1 MTSNRKRFFGY
12 ISRNKKFILSGILF
26 TLLMGIVQIMTGT
39 LLKLISD
46 SVEKFIKSDSAS
58 VPIKLSLPFL
68 KQKIVVFQTL
78 LEGKEDI
85 FWGLLYVGLAYLIF
99 SFFELLFEYFRE
111 VYMNAGAQKILQ
123 NFKSDIYGKLLRL
136 PYRYFYKHKT
146 GDLISRVTYDVT
158 TMTDIINLF
167 IELTRSFVYLIVL
180 LPVMFFISWKVTLI
194 VIVFF
199 PLSFILI
206 NAMIRK
212 IEIVSK
218 GITDNVGDY
227 TAFLDEKINN
237 FRLVKIFGQEEKEQ
251 KKFENLIEENYKL
264 NLKNIKLISFL
275 KPSNQFLGVM
285 GLCLVFLYFNYTMV
299 FEGTK
304 IGNAVFYLY
313 ILSQA
318 FKPIKKLAR
327 EVGRLQIA
335 AVSIKKI
342 FRFLDSEEETDNNLS
357 GNGNPG
363 NIDSIEYKD
372 ATYSYDSEKD
382 AIRNVNL
389 KINKGEAV
397 SVTGKSGSGK
407 TTLVKLLSRF
417 FDIDSGKIL
426 VNGIDIKDLR
436 LKYLRSKIVIV
447 NQYTNVFDGSIVENI
462 TYGFN
467 EIDQVLVDK
476 LKKLLNTEDLDKDV
490 SSLSEGQKRIISIFR
505 ALIYKPEVLIL
516 DEIFEAVDHKV
527 ITELFELMKDISIK
541 IIITR
546 QERVMELTD
555 RQINME
561 DYNFSR

>member
-1 MTSNRKRFFGY
+1 MMSNKKRFFGY
-12 ISRNKKFILSGILF
+12 INRNKKFILFGVMF
-26 TLLMGIVQIMTGT
+26 TILMGMVQIMTGT

-46 SVEKFIKSDSAS
+46 SIEKFVKSDSLS
-58 VPIKLSLPFL
+58 IPVKFSLPFL
-68 KQKIVVFQTL
+68 KQKIVFLKTL

-85 FWGLLYVGLAYLIF
+85 FWGLIYVALAYLTF
-99 SFFELLFEYFRE
+99 SFFELMFEYFRE

-136 PYRYFYKHKT
+136 PYKYFYSHKT

-194 VIVFF
+194 VIIFF
-199 PLSFILI
+199 PISFILI
-206 NAMIRK
+206 NIIIRK

-237 FRLVKIFGQEEKEQ
+237 FRLVKIFGQEEKE
-251 KKFENLIEENYKL
+251 KTKFENLIEENYKL

-275 KPSNQFLGVM
+275 KPSNQFLGVV
-285 GLCLVFLYFNYTMV
+285 GLCIVFLYFDYKMV
-299 FEGTK
+299 FSETK

-327 EVGRLQIA
+327 EVGKLQIA

-342 FRFLDSEEETDNNLS
+342 FNFLDADEELDNKINTNESIGSINL
-357 GNGNPG
+357 
-363 NIDSIEYKD
+363 IEYIN
-372 ATYSYDSEKD
+372 TCYSYESENYALK
-382 AIRNVNL
+382 NLNL
-389 KINKGEAV
+389 KIKKGESIA
-397 SVTGKSGSGK
+397 VTGRSGSGK
-407 TTLVKLLSRF
+407 TTMVKLLSRF
-417 FDIDSGKIL
+417 FEIGAGKIL
-426 VNGIDIKDLR
+426 VNGINIKNLR

-447 NQYTNVFDGSIVENI
+447 NQHTNVFNGNIIENI

-467 EIDQVLVDK
+467 QINPELVNK
-476 LKKLLNTEDLDKDV
+476 LKTLLDTENLEKDV
-490 SSLSEGQKRIISIFR
+490 KFLSAGQKRIISIFR

-516 DEIFEAVDHKV
+516 DEIFEAIDHNV
-527 ITELFELMKDISIK
+527 IVELFELIKNIPIK

-546 QERVMELTD
+546 QERVMKLTD

-561 DYNFSR
+561 EYNLI